1 MNLLL
6 QSQTTKTKIHMDYN
20 SLRKTTIK
28 TDPSFVVEGQACVY
42 DDGEWY
48 LNEEHVYIDS
58 SDDAVSLL
66 EQKAKSIQQRL
77 TSLVTE
83 NFTTDQAIKAI
94 RKYNS
99 KVSESVLEQCI
110 EAASSKELTNKKE
123 VLELRRHDSFTL
135 ADKYLFVLDNK
146 EIIALSEDEVSILES
161 MDDELIG
168 YAKQKADNL
177 KHILR
182 EFANV

>member
-1 MNLLL
+1 MDFN
-6 QSQTTKTKIHMDYN
+6 SIKKTPN
-20 SLRKTTIK
+20 P
-28 TDPSFVVEGQACVY
+28 DPSFVAEGQACVY
-42 DDGEWY
+42 DDGNWY
-48 LNEEHVYIDS
+48 LNEEHVYVDS

-66 EQKAKSIQQRL
+66 EQKAKSVKQRL
-77 TSLVTE
+77 TVLARE
-83 NFTTDQAIKAI
+83 NFTKEQAIKAI

-99 KVSESVLEQCI
+99 KISESTLENCI

-135 ADKYLFVLDNK
+135 ADKYLFVLDSK

-168 YAKQKADNL
+168 YVKKNADNL

-182 EFANV
+182 ELVNG

>member
-1 MNLLL
+1 MN
-6 QSQTTKTKIHMDYN
+6 QTTKTKNLMDFN
-20 SLRKTTIK
+20 SLRKATLK

-48 LNEEHVYIDS
+48 LNEEHVYVDS

-66 EQKAKSIQQRL
+66 EQKAKSVQQRL
-77 TSLVTE
+77 TSLVRE
-83 NFTTDQAIKAI
+83 NFTNDQAKKAI

-99 KVSESVLEQCI
+99 KISESVLEHCI

-123 VLELRRHDSFTL
+123 VLELRRLDTKML
-135 ADKYLFVLDNK
+135 ADKYLFVLENK
-146 EIIALSEDEVSILES
+146 EVVALSEGEVYLLEM
-161 MDDELIG
+161 MDDELIT
-168 YAKQKADNL
+168 YANQSANNL

-182 EFANV
+182 ELANG